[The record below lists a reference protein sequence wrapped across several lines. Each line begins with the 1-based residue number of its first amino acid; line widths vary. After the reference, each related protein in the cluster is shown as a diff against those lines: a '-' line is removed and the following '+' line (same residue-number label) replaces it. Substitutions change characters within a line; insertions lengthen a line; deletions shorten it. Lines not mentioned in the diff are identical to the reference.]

1 MSSLPDLAAHPEQAT
16 VVGTEPGAALRFL
29 VALTILLGAFL
40 LFAVEPLIAKMI
52 LPWFGGSAGV
62 WMACLLFFQ
71 AALLAGYAYAH
82 LLARAVP
89 ARRQWMIH
97 LVLLAASLVVL
108 PIIPSPEWKPTDV
121 SAPLARIVALLSAT
135 IGLPFVLLAATG

>member
-1 MSSLPDLAAHPEQAT
+1 MSSLPDLTAPSEPIA
-16 VVGTEPGAALRFL
+16 GSEPGAALRFL

-40 LFAVEPLIAKMI
+40 LFAVEPMIAKMI

-89 ARRQWMIH
+89 VRRQW
-97 LVLLAASLVVL
+97 LVHVTLLVVSLAVL
-108 PIIPSPEWKPTDV
+108 PI
-121 SAPLARIVALLSAT
+121 
-135 IGLPFVLLAATG
+135 

>member
-1 MSSLPDLAAHPEQAT
+1 MSSLPDLAAPSVAAARS
-16 VVGTEPGAALRFL
+16 EPAAALRFL

-40 LFAVEPLIAKMI
+40 LFAVEPMIAKMI

-82 LLARAVP
+82 LLARFVP
-89 ARRQWMIH
+89 ASRQWLIH
-97 LVLLAASLVVL
+97 VGLLALSLAAL
-108 PIIPSPEWKPTDV
+108 PIIPSPAWKPADV
-121 SAPLARIVALLSAT
+121 GAPLLRIVALLSAT
-135 IGLPFVLLAATG
+135 IGLPF